1 MSASLK
7 TLFWIVIG
15 ILLFR
20 EKKLPQGNIYDVFM
34 LFSFFFILRTS
45 WPYVISLLNGIF
57 IEASDIGH
65 FY

>member
-20 EKKLPQGNIYDVFM
+20 EKKLPQDNIYDVFM
-34 LFSFFFILRTS
+34 LFSFFSF
-45 WPYVISLLNGIF
+45 YVHPGRM
-57 IEASDIGH
+57 
-65 FY
+65 